1 MCQKHG
7 TWQHCMHVQILWH
20 RVLWFWCTVLSHTHP
35 AHSSVLLSADTL
47 APVALPVL
55 GVHGVQCA
63 THRGYLPCVSCCSAM
78 TVLCRLCC
86 AFKVQSAVRWC
97 RRYLRHCSASVDVI
111 ALVTSGLGLSLFVFR
126 MACLELGH
134 HMYRCAS
141 AHVLLPMR
149 EHTRTWPLSLLLV

>member
-1 MCQKHG
+1 VRSKFSQLYAGAEDTLG
-7 TWQHCMHVQILWH
+7 T
-20 RVLWFWCTVLSHTHP
+20 
-35 AHSSVLLSADTL
+35 AVLL
-47 APVALPVL
+47 
-55 GVHGVQCA
+55 
-63 THRGYLPCVSCCSAM
+63 
-78 TVLCRLCC
+78 
-86 AFKVQSAVRWC
+86 
-97 RRYLRHCSASVDVI
+97 DVI